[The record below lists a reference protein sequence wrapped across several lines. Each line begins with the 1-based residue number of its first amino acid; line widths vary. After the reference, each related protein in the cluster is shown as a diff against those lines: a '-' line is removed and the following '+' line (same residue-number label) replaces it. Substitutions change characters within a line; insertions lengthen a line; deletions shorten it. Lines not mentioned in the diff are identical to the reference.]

1 MAKAKLSCTHP
12 VMKFIQWIEWVGL
25 ALITGAV
32 IVAVFQ
38 ELESLYIRQRVELHD
53 ILLLFI
59 YLEVMSM
66 VALYLT
72 SGKLPV
78 RYPIYIA
85 IVAIARYVILD
96 LKELNS
102 IDVIWYAVAI
112 LVLTIAALSLRY
124 GHAMFPYKE
133 NADL

>member
-1 MAKAKLSCTHP
+1 MEKAKLNSKHP
-12 VMKFIQWIEWVGL
+12 IMVLIQWVEWVGL
-25 ALITGAV
+25 FLITLGV
-32 IVAVFQ
+32 IAAIFQ
-38 ELESLYIRQRVELHD
+38 EVILVIERGRVELHD

-59 YLEVMSM
+59 YLEVMAM

-96 LKELNS
+96 LKELS
-102 IDVIWYAVAI
+102 ALDVIYLAI
-112 LVLTIAALSLRY
+112 AMLILTIASFVLRY
-124 GHAMFPYKE
+124 GHATFPYPE
-133 NADL
+133 RVD

>member
-1 MAKAKLSCTHP
+1 MAKAQLDSNHP
-12 VMKFIQWIEWVGL
+12 VMRFIQLIEWAGL
-25 ALITGAV
+25 FLITMGV
-32 IVAVFQ
+32 IAAIFQ
-38 ELESLYIRQRVELHD
+38 EILHVTEKGKVELHD

-96 LKELNS
+96 LKELSS
-102 IDVIWYAVAI
+102 IDVIWLAVAMLI
-112 LVLTIAALSLRY
+112 LTLSALVLRY
-124 GHAMFPYKE
+124 GHATFPYSE
-133 NADL
+133 RVD

>member
-1 MAKAKLSCTHP
+1 MAKAQLDSKHP
-12 VMKFIQWIEWVGL
+12 VMRFIQLIEWAGL
-25 ALITGAV
+25 FLITLGV
-32 IVAVFQ
+32 IAAIFQ
-38 ELESLYIRQRVELHD
+38 EILHVMDKGKVELHD

-96 LKELNS
+96 LKELS
-102 IDVIWYAVAI
+102 SVDVIWLAI
-112 LVLTIAALSLRY
+112 AMLILTLSALVLRY
-124 GHAMFPYKE
+124 GHAAFPYSEKV
-133 NADL
+133 D

>member
-1 MAKAKLSCTHP
+1 MPKAQLDSKHP
-12 VMKFIQWIEWVGL
+12 VMKFIQLIEWSGL
-25 ALITGAV
+25 FLITLGV
-32 IVAVFQ
+32 IAAIFQ
-38 ELESLYIRQRVELHD
+38 EILHVLDKGKVELHD

-59 YLEVMSM
+59 YLEVMAM

-96 LKELNS
+96 LKELS
-102 IDVIWYAVAI
+102 SVDVIWLAVAMLI
-112 LVLTIAALSLRY
+112 LTLAALVLRY
-124 GHAMFPYKE
+124 GHAAFPYPE
-133 NADL
+133 RVD

>member
-1 MAKAKLSCTHP
+1 MVKARLHSKHP
-12 VMKFIQWIEWVGL
+12 IMMFIQWVEWVGL
-25 ALITGAV
+25 LLIALGVIGA
-32 IVAVFQ
+32 IFQ
-38 ELESLYIRQRVELHD
+38 EVILVIERGRIELHD

-59 YLEVMSM
+59 YLEVMAM

-96 LKELNS
+96 LKELGAL
-102 IDVIWYAVAI
+102 DVIYLAI
-112 LVLTIAALSLRY
+112 AMLILTIAAFVLRY
-124 GHAMFPYKE
+124 GHATFPYPE
-133 NADL
+133 RVD

>member
-1 MAKAKLSCTHP
+1 MAKAQLSSNHP
-12 VMKFIQWIEWVGL
+12 IMKFIQWVEWVGL
-25 ALITGAV
+25 FLITLGV
-32 IVAVFQ
+32 IAAIFQ
-38 ELESLYIRQRVELHD
+38 ELVDVAGRGRIELHD

-85 IVAIARYVILD
+85 IVAIARYVIL
-96 LKELNS
+96 
-102 IDVIWYAVAI
+102 
-112 LVLTIAALSLRY
+112 
-124 GHAMFPYKE
+124 GP
-133 NADL
+133 

>member
-1 MAKAKLSCTHP
+1 MAKAQLDSKHP
-12 VMKFIQWIEWVGL
+12 VMRFIQLIEWAGL
-25 ALITGAV
+25 FLITLGV
-32 IVAVFQ
+32 IAAIFQ
-38 ELESLYIRQRVELHD
+38 EILHVMDKGKVELHD

-96 LKELNS
+96 LKELS
-102 IDVIWYAVAI
+102 SVDVIWLSIAMLI
-112 LVLTIAALSLRY
+112 LTLSALVLRY
-124 GHAMFPYKE
+124 GHAAFPYSEKV
-133 NADL
+133 D

>member
-1 MAKAKLSCTHP
+1 MAKAQLDSKHP
-12 VMKFIQWIEWVGL
+12 VMRFIQLIEWMGL
-25 ALITGAV
+25 FLITLGV
-32 IVAVFQ
+32 IAAIFQ
-38 ELESLYIRQRVELHD
+38 EILHVTDKGKVELHD

-85 IVAIARYVILD
+85 IVAIARFVILD
-96 LKELNS
+96 LKELS
-102 IDVIWYAVAI
+102 SLDVIWLAI
-112 LVLTIAALSLRY
+112 AMLILTLAALVLRY
-124 GHAMFPYKE
+124 GHATFPYS
-133 NADL
+133 DRVD